1 MDEKTSDFSRLRKLV
16 LKHLRVELRG
26 TMEHKYRKFEERTRK
41 QEEHERSRAASE
53 GQQQMVGYGALVAAI
68 GVCVTL
74 YSHTRGNN

>member
-53 GQQQMVGYGALVAAI
+53 GQQQMVGALVAAI
-68 GVCVTL
+68 GVCATL
-74 YSHTRGNN
+74 YCHTRGNN